1 MMKITNF
8 IILLLFGLGRW
19 GIAADRNPFEPPHVA
34 NTELLWQLK
43 GTVVTNNQKFAFL
56 AHPKLGDR
64 TLQLRESLPQ
74 SNWWISEITS
84 GTILL
89 QQQQSSQT
97 LRLYLTEPR
106 QK

>member
-1 MMKITNF
+1 MMRFSNF
-8 IILLLFGLGRW
+8 IILLLFWLGRS
-19 GIAADRNPFEPPHVA
+19 GLATDRNPFEPPRVA
-34 NTELLWQLK
+34 STELLWQLK

-56 AHPKLGDR
+56 AHPNYGDR
-64 TLQLRESLPQ
+64 TLQLRENLPQ

-84 GTILL
+84 GAILL

-97 LRLYLTEPR
+97 LRLYLTEAR